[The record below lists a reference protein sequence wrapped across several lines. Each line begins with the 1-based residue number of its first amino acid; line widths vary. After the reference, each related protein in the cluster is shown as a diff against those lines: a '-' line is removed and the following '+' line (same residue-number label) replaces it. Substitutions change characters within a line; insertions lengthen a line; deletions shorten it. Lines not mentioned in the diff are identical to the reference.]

1 MNGFQSGCL
10 GIRAQESARTIG
22 KKIANSTVG
31 KSTCRQPLFARG
43 AREPGD
49 ARESPGMNRGGV
61 IAGVSGALALAT
73 LIVAS
78 TPPAA
83 HAGCGGGETA
93 KPKHKIAP
101 RPPLAVGDSSM
112 LLALPAL
119 ARVGYKVN
127 ARGCRQFGEGLH
139 VLRDARRRHQLPDLV
154 VLALGADASVTAG
167 QIQQAKKILGAKRK
181 LGLVTPRELGG
192 GESNDARVI
201 RNAGQRDP
209 VRVKVLDWVRYSA
222 GHDSWFQPDG
232 LHLTFSGAKAF
243 ARLCK
248 KLIPL
253 ARPGKRKPA

>member
-1 MNGFQSGCL
+1 MNGFQSGWP
-10 GIRAQESARTIG
+10 GIRAPGSARRSG

-78 TPPAA
+78 CPPAA
-83 HAGCGGGETA
+83 HAGCGGVETA
-93 KPKHKIAP
+93 KPKHKIAL
-101 RPPLAVGDSSM
+101 RPPLAIGDSSM

-119 ARVGYKVN
+119 SRVGYKVN
-127 ARGCRQFGEGLH
+127 ARGCRQFAEGLRI
-139 VLRDARRRHQLPDLV
+139 LRDARRRHRLPHLV
-154 VLALGADASVTAG
+154 VLALGADASVTAE
-167 QIQQAKKILGAKRK
+167 QIEQAKKILGPKRK
-181 LGLVTPRELGG
+181 LGLVTPRETGG
-192 GESNDARVI
+192 GESNDATVI

-209 VRVKVLDWVRYSA
+209 ARVKVLDWVHYSA
-222 GHDSWFQPDG
+222 GHSSWFQPDG

-243 ARLCK
+243 ARLLK

-253 ARPGKRKPA
+253 AK